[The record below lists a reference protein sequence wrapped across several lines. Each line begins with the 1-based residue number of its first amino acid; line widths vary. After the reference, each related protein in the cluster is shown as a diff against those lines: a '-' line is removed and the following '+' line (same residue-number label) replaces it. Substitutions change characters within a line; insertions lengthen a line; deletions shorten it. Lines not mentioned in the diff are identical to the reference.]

1 MRSDEAALSPMTAV
15 RGVAVASVATVLAI
29 ASMAGGFAQ
38 TPSDDGEIHGLELGL
53 RATAMTLDG
62 WGQLACG
69 SDGGPPRQD
78 LDTWADFKEC
88 PPEANGLH
96 EIAARFDDEA
106 EYVAKALGVPAYAA
120 GRIGTRVAGHPVVL
134 SALFDDG
141 GILRGIRMV
150 SDPRAT
156 PAERRMAH
164 LLGVAVINRYGADG
178 WTCTDLPPAQGES
191 AVGGVFIKRRCEKT
205 LPGRALTVETHFLR
219 KPGEHDIDPETG
231 EYTQGEFESW
241 TRFELFDPGYRKS

>member
-1 MRSDEAALSPMTAV
+1 MTVLRRAAI
-15 RGVAVASVATVLAI
+15 GATTMLAI
-29 ASMAGGFAQ
+29 AATIGGFAQ
-38 TPSDDGEIHGLELGL
+38 AQSDDSEIHGLKLGL
-53 RATAMTLDG
+53 RATTMTLDG

-78 LDTWADFKEC
+78 LDTWADFKKC
-88 PPEANGLH
+88 SPEANGLH
-96 EIAARFDDEA
+96 EVAARFDDED
-106 EYVAKALGVPAYAA
+106 EYVAKALGEPAYAA

-134 SALFDDG
+134 SALFDDP

-156 PAERRMAH
+156 PMQRRMAH
-164 LLGVAVINRYGADG
+164 LLGVAVIDRYGTDG

-191 AVGGVFIKRRCEKT
+191 AVGGVFIKRHCEKA
-205 LPGRALTVETHFLR
+205 LPGRALMVETHFLR
-219 KPGEHDIDPETG
+219 KPGQHDIDPETR

-241 TRFELFDPGYRKS
+241 TRFELFDPTYRKP